1 LGALH
6 GKTFKIHLVNDCK
19 RFMHT
24 PILPVWRKGN
34 AQIAAGLLDAQAG
47 DCTSN
52 HQLLNFRGA
61 LKDGV
66 NLRKYCRTAHQSR
79 L

>member
-1 LGALH
+1 
-6 GKTFKIHLVNDCK
+6 
-19 RFMHT
+19 MHT

-52 HQLLNFRGA
+52 HKLLIRLVQCGFFFPATQHQEDKKSADSKERSGE
-61 LKDGV
+61 K
-66 NLRKYCRTAHQSR
+66 RRCETA
-79 L
+79 